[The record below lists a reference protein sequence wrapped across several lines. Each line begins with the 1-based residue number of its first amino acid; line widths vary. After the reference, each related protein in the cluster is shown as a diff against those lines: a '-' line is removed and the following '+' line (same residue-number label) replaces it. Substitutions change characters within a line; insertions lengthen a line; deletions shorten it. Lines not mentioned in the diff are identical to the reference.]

1 MQRIRVCA
9 AVQVSPILRIPP
21 RHYRNL
27 MEASFTARTRRAP
40 AASRW
45 HSSHTGMSL
54 PCAQKYPS
62 KLAHS
67 DGNRAS
73 RRSLATR
80 AQSGLCRPIC
90 ADYSAHKLHA
100 RCVLHRGCM
109 RAAGIC
115 WIAPGKPPLVAY
127 VCGTMLIVRSDRDKN
142 PERAPL
148 AARHDDLSIP
158 CVCAQLGVRVRSW
171 ATAAAPHSVAYQVLS
186 DWLFMASHRCARR
199 AWRVGCAC
207 YT

>member
-9 AVQVSPILRIPP
+9 AVQVAPNLRIPP
-21 RHYRNL
+21 RNSCNL
-27 MEASFTARTRRAP
+27 MEASFAARTRRAP

-45 HSSHTGMSL
+45 HSSHNGMSL

-90 ADYSAHKLHA
+90 ADYSAHKLHV
-100 RCVLHRGCM
+100 RCALHRGCM
-109 RAAGIC
+109 HAAGIC
-115 WIAPGKPPLVAY
+115 WIAPGKPPPVAY
-127 VCGTMLIVRSDRDKN
+127 ACGTMLNRAIRSRLQH
-142 PERAPL
+142 R
-148 AARHDDLSIP
+148 
-158 CVCAQLGVRVRSW
+158 
-171 ATAAAPHSVAYQVLS
+171 
-186 DWLFMASHRCARR
+186 MASACSSSRCSKYPLRM
-199 AWRVGCAC
+199 C
-207 YT
+207 

>member
-1 MQRIRVCA
+1 MQVA
-9 AVQVSPILRIPP
+9 PIVRIPP
-21 RHYRNL
+21 RSSCNR
-27 MEASFTARTRRAP
+27 MGASFTTRTRRAP

-45 HSSHTGMSL
+45 HSPHNGMSL

-90 ADYSAHKLHA
+90 ADYSAQKLHV
-100 RCVLHRGCM
+100 RCAIHRGCM

-127 VCGTMLIVRSDRDKN
+127 VCGTMLIVRSDRDYN
-142 PERAPL
+142 PESAPL
-148 AARHDDLSIP
+148 AARHDALSSP
-158 CVCAQLGVRVRSW
+158 CVCAELGGRVRSW
-171 ATAAAPHSVAYQVLS
+171 ATAAAPHRVTYQVLSEVLS
-186 DWLFMASHRCARR
+186 DWLFKASHRCAR
-199 AWRVGCAC
+199 
-207 YT
+207 